1 MPGKRILTSIVVAS
15 LFGGQPALAC
25 SPSSASFESLIPQ
38 TYLPVQAR
46 ARFVF
51 DGGSSDRLTGHA
63 VLDRIY
69 CFRRPRE
76 LVHCPRML
84 DIRFDETLD
93 GYNCPPDVAT
103 DRPDR
108 LRYFRL
114 SRNEAGA
121 WQIDN
126 AYRNFGRRWR

>member
-1 MPGKRILTSIVVAS
+1 MPGKRILTSLAVAG
-15 LFGGQPALAC
+15 LFGEQPAFAC

-38 TYLPVQAR
+38 TYLAVQAR

-51 DGGSSDRLTGHA
+51 DAGSPDRLTGRA

-76 LVHCPRML
+76 LVRCPRML
-84 DIRFDETLD
+84 DIRVDESLD
-93 GYNCPPDVAT
+93 GYNCPPDVAS

-114 SRNEAGA
+114 SLNEAGA

-126 AYRNFGRRWR
+126 AYLKFGPRR